1 MKNEINYDD
10 EMLETDEQIKNQK
23 IGRRKQFIKIFF
35 TFFVF
40 VMVTLN
46 LGNWILKWIIWQM
59 KK

>member
-46 LGNWILKWIIWQM
+46 LGNWILKWII
-59 KK
+59 